1 MPTSDGSVHFL
12 PFQKERGEDGGGKV
26 EAERSLQMRIFVS
39 GGEQVH
45 QGGAAVSE
53 TD

>member
-1 MPTSDGSVHFL
+1 MRTIEASAHF
-12 PFQKERGEDGGGKV
+12 PSRKERGEDGGAKV
-26 EAERSLQMRIFVS
+26 EAERSLQMRIFLS

-45 QGGAAVSE
+45 QGGSAVYE